1 MKLMNTKEYTL
12 MCKDTPVCNILLE
25 NESIKEVM
33 EIHNLN
39 YAPIDTVVFGEMKLD
54 RLNDWL
60 SERAI
65 PINRDGYD
73 AIVKNLKVKD
83 AKQYLINNYAL
94 SLSDQYWIKPEGT
107 HLEWKDVNFFDN
119 DYSSI
124 EFSDAT
130 FGKNSNIN
138 TSLGRINMNIQ
149 HLRTPNAS
157 LGGALKKVWM
167 KVDGVNIMIKGANT
181 LHGLEPIHE
190 ALASKIAQ
198 ILELDCVKY
207 SIAEIKGKRT
217 NQLVSVCADI
227 ADSSRQ
233 IISAYSLIR
242 GFPEYRIK
250 DYPSYID
257 FLENELNIPDA
268 KAKIDKMLMVDYII
282 LNEDRHL
289 NNFGVIRNSDTLEWE
304 DVCPLYDTGK
314 SLCTAINEEY
324 WDFKNGEIN
333 SFEGTYENSQYL
345 MDIVQTSVVPHMIEE
360 LRELGLW
367 YKDELKKHMDIL
379 KINHN
384 TIKKLEE
391 GFLTRVEEFERN
403 MIQKDL
409 INEEIKDEIEH
420 HDHDLIL

>member
-1 MKLMNTKEYTL
+1 MKLINTKEYTL
-12 MCKDTPVCNILLE
+12 MCKDIPICDILLE

-33 EIHNLN
+33 ETHNLN

-94 SLSDQYWIKPEGT
+94 SLSNQYWIKPEGT

-138 TSLGRINMNIQ
+138 TSLGRINMNTQ

-190 ALASKIAQ
+190 
-198 ILELDCVKY
+198 
-207 SIAEIKGKRT
+207 
-217 NQLVSVCADI
+217 
-227 ADSSRQ
+227 
-233 IISAYSLIR
+233 
-242 GFPEYRIK
+242 
-250 DYPSYID
+250 
-257 FLENELNIPDA
+257 
-268 KAKIDKMLMVDYII
+268 
-282 LNEDRHL
+282 
-289 NNFGVIRNSDTLEWE
+289 
-304 DVCPLYDTGK
+304 
-314 SLCTAINEEY
+314 
-324 WDFKNGEIN
+324 
-333 SFEGTYENSQYL
+333 
-345 MDIVQTSVVPHMIEE
+345 
-360 LRELGLW
+360 
-367 YKDELKKHMDIL
+367 DIL
-379 KINHN
+379 HKSSIGPNRY
-384 TIKKLEE
+384 TPVFIFKCII
-391 GFLTRVEEFERN
+391 
-403 MIQKDL
+403 IQL
-409 INEEIKDEIEH
+409 YFH
-420 HDHDLIL
+420 S

>member
-1 MKLMNTKEYTL
+1 MKLINTKEYTL
-12 MCKDTPVCNILLE
+12 MCKDIPICDILLE
-25 NESIKEVM
+25 NESIKEIM

-138 TSLGRINMNIQ
+138 TSLGKINLNTQ
-149 HLRTPNAS
+149 QLRTPNAS

-167 KVDGVNIMIKGANT
+167 KVDGVNVMIKGANT

-198 ILELDCVKY
+198 TLKLDCVKY
-207 SIAEIKGKRT
+207 SVAEIKGKRT
-217 NQLVSVCADI
+217 NQLVSICEDI
-227 ADSSRQ
+227 VDSSRQ
-233 IISAYSLIR
+233 IVSAYSLIR
-242 GFPEYRIK
+242 GFPESCIR

-257 FLENELNIPDA
+257 FVEDELNIPDA
-268 KAKIDKMLMVDYII
+268 KAKIDKMLMVDYIM

-289 NNFGVIRNSDTLEWE
+289 NNFGVIRNSDTLKWE

-324 WDFKNGEIN
+324 WDFKNGDIN

-345 MDIVQTSVVPHMIEE
+345 MDIIQTSVTHQIIAE
-360 LRELGLW
+360 LRELAPW